1 MTTYIVFSLVA
12 LAAAVI
18 NTIAG
23 GGGLLTFPV
32 LALVLPP
39 VIADA
44 TSGFAL
50 LPAYFTATWGSRK
63 ELTQVPR
70 WLWWLVVPSLLGGL
84 LGALLLSWSGN
95 RGFIVLVPWLVLLGT
110 LLLLARPFLTRRGDA
125 GSSPSHASPVLLLTA
140 MSAIFV
146 VAIYGGYFGAGIGIL
161 MIAALGLIGLADMRQ
176 AVALK
181 NALTGGLRTLA
192 IGWLIV
198 ESKVDWEY
206 GLPMAGGA
214 IVGGYIGGKV
224 SSRAP
229 RGVIRGMVLAIG
241 FGVAGY
247 YFWRLYGLSVM
258 QVAGE

>member
-18 NTIAG
+18 NTMAG

-70 WLWWLVVPSLLGGL
+70 WLWWLVVPSLVGGL

-95 RGFIVLVPWLVLLGT
+95 RGFVVLVPWLVLLGT

-247 YFWRLYGLSVM
+247 YFWQLYGLSVM

>member
-1 MTTYIVFSLVA
+1 
-12 LAAAVI
+12 
-18 NTIAG
+18 
-23 GGGLLTFPV
+23 
-32 LALVLPP
+32 
-39 VIADA
+39 
-44 TSGFAL
+44 
-50 LPAYFTATWGSRK
+50 
-63 ELTQVPR
+63 
-70 WLWWLVVPSLLGGL
+70 
-84 LGALLLSWSGN
+84 
-95 RGFIVLVPWLVLLGT
+95 
-110 LLLLARPFLTRRGDA
+110 
-125 GSSPSHASPVLLLTA
+125 

-161 MIAALGLIGLADMRQ
+161 MIAALGLIGLEDMRQ